1 MRTSPLAPLPGLLVL
16 SNAVATLQAADPVVL
31 RAGLCLLVATAAGSS
46 AVSLAIGWFARR

>member
-1 MRTSPLAPLPGLLVL
+1 ML

-46 AVSLAIGWFARR
+46 AATLAIGWLTRR